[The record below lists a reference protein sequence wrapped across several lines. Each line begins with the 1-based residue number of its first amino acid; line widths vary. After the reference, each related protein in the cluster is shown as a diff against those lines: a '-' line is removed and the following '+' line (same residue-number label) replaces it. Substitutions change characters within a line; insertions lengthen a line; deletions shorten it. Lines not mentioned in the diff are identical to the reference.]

1 MIINRLALVVLGLLV
16 LSAAPAR
23 GDWPDFR
30 GPTGD
35 GHVSAARAAE
45 PIGLPLEWS
54 ESKNVKWKTEIP
66 YRGWSTPVIMGGQV
80 WLTTATEDGHDFFAI
95 CVDEATG
102 DAKYNVPLF
111 HTDTPE
117 PLGNV
122 VNCYAACSP
131 VIEPGRVYVH
141 FGSYGTACL
150 DTATGKV
157 LWKRDDLPC
166 RHYRGPSSSPVI
178 FENLLILTFDGADLQ
193 YLAAL
198 DKMTGETVWKT
209 DRDVVWND
217 ENAPGKFAKD
227 GDMRKAHSTPLLV
240 TGADGRV
247 QLLSDGA
254 KAAFSYDPRTGKEN
268 WRVHFD
274 DWSVAPRPLYQD
286 GIEYL
291 VTGLVHPQFWAVK
304 TDGEGDVTDSG
315 VNWRLTQHVAKTA
328 SPILVDGLIYMLS
341 DDGIATAVDAATGEI
356 VWTKRIGGKFA
367 ASPIYGD
374 GRLYFCDQQGVTT
387 IVKPGR
393 EYEALASNTL
403 DDGLMASPAVDGKS
417 LFLRTKTHL
426 YRIEAE

>member
-1 MIINRLALVVLGLLV
+1 M
-16 LSAAPAR
+16 
-23 GDWPDFR
+23 
-30 GPTGD
+30 
-35 GHVSAARAAE
+35 
-45 PIGLPLEWS
+45 
-54 ESKNVKWKTEIP
+54 
-66 YRGWSTPVIMGGQV
+66 
-80 WLTTATEDGHDFFAI
+80 
-95 CVDEATG
+95 
-102 DAKYNVPLF
+102 
-111 HTDTPE
+111 
-117 PLGNV
+117 
-122 VNCYAACSP
+122 
-131 VIEPGRVYVH
+131 
-141 FGSYGTACL
+141 
-150 DTATGKV
+150 
-157 LWKRDDLPC
+157 
-166 RHYRGPSSSPVI
+166 
-178 FENLLILTFDGADLQ
+178 ILTFDGADLQ

-209 DRDVVWND
+209 DREVVWND

-247 QLLSDGA
+247 QLLSGGA
-254 KAAFSYDPRTGKEN
+254 KAAFSYNPRTGKEN

-341 DDGIATAVDAATGEI
+341 DDGIATAVDATTGEI

-393 EYEALASNTL
+393 EYDALASNTL
-403 DDGLMASPAVDGKS
+403 DNGLMASPAVDGRA

-426 YRIEAE
+426 YRIEAD